1 MRHMPS
7 KPTERRRVSD
17 RRRQPRGGR
26 RPGDRDGYAP
36 LVLVADDDHDSAAR
50 CEAILARLKFAVA
63 PARTADEAIR
73 VMQVLRPNIVVSHLK
88 DGQGLERSMASDP
101 AMADVPVLVLT
112 PATAAPEALVEEIRR
127 VLRKHFRD

>member
-7 KPTERRRVSD
+7 NPSERRSVPD
-17 RRRQPRGGR
+17 RRRHPRGGR
-26 RPGDRDGYAP
+26 RPDDRDGYAP
-36 LVLVADDDHDSAAR
+36 LVLVADDDHDSSAR
-50 CEAILARLKFAVA
+50 CEAILAKLKFAVA
-63 PARTADEAIR
+63 PARSAEEAIR

-112 PATAAPEALVEEIRR
+112 PATADPESLIEEIRK
-127 VLRKHFRD
+127 VLREHVRE